1 MTSEKD
7 QSSITIIDST
17 TVIKG
22 NMKINNDCDIYGIIE
37 GDIEASANVRLHQG
51 GIVKGNLFSSYAEIA
66 GEVLGD
72 VEITGCLTLLETA
85 VLNKKFKTVKLII
98 EDGAKF

>member
-7 QSSITIIDST
+7 QPSITIIDST
-17 TVIKG
+17 TVVKG
-22 NMKINNDCDIYGIIE
+22 NMRINNDCDIYGIIE
-37 GDIEASANVRLHQG
+37 GDIEASANIRLHNG
-51 GIVKGNLFSSYAEIA
+51 GVIKGNLKSSLAEIA
-66 GEVLGD
+66 GEIIGE
-72 VEITGCLTLLETA
+72 VEITECLTLLETA